1 MNIKRRCTKY
11 FISIEY
17 FNFVYTEV
25 DENDGRDL
33 IVKRLS

>member
-11 FISIEY
+11 FNSIEY

-25 DENDGRDL
+25 DEKEGRDL
-33 IVKRLS
+33 IVKRPS